1 MSNPLL
7 WPYDD
12 LIHAYWVEPRSIL
25 AGEYPGNAD
34 PMKARTKIELL
45 CDNGIRTFI
54 DLTQP
59 ADGLTPY
66 DSTLDA
72 VGLSRGVDLVRIPHP
87 IPDMGV
93 LPTNQYDDILE
104 SVHRSAD
111 NGGVYIHCWGGIGR
125 TATVVG
131 CLIADTHGTTDA
143 VLNTIAIL
151 RTGTRKAHRRAPE
164 NHHQDQIISTW
175 IERRS
180 SA

>member
-34 PMKARTKIELL
+34 PIKARTKIELL

-131 CLIADTHGTTDA
+131 CLFVEMGLSGEGAMRTIKERRAD
-143 VLNTIAIL
+143 
-151 RTGTRKAHRRAPE
+151 TRKANMRAPQT
-164 NHHQDQIISTW
+164 HQQRDVIFQ
-175 IERRS
+175 RAAKRP
-180 SA
+180 